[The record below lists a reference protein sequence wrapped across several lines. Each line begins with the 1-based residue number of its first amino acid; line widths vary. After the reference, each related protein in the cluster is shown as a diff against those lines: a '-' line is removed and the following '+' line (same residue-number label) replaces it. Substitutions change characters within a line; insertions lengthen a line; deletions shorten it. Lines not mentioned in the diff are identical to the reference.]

1 MLRKLRVVLRRHEL
15 YGLTVLRSREND
27 VMASAAPLAGV
38 RIIECSLLGAGALAT
53 HLVDLD
59 PGDAGDR
66 DVARVG
72 ERCSA
77 WSGSMR
83 VTSTFCPA
91 RASSRATPEICSHVF
106 PCPRITSGAPCR
118 SALWWSTVA

>member
-1 MLRKLRVVLRRHEL
+1 
-15 YGLTVLRSREND
+15 
-27 VMASAAPLAGV
+27 MASAAPLAGV

-59 PGDAGDR
+59 PSDAGDR

-72 ERCSA
+72 NSRVRCSA

-91 RASSRATPEICSHVF
+91 RA
-106 PCPRITSGAPCR
+106 
-118 SALWWSTVA
+118 